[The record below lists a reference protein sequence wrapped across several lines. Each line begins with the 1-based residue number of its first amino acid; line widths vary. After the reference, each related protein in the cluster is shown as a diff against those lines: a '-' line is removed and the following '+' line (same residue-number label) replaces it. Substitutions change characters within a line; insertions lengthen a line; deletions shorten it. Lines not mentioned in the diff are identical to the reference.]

1 MQEPTYT
8 AEAFTRDF
16 RFMCESAIALPG
28 PHKGKRAGIAAFA
41 DSLLGALLGGGGEGK
56 RHFGWKGK
64 SLALTERGCEGSA
77 SSLRPDS
84 LLLVVAAIA
93 APRSTY

>member
-56 RHFGWKGK
+56 
-64 SLALTERGCEGSA
+64 
-77 SSLRPDS
+77 
-84 LLLVVAAIA
+84 
-93 APRSTY
+93 